1 MTPRQDRRAAP
12 PLRPAVFH
20 ILLALS
26 TGDRH
31 GLGIA
36 DEVEQASAGRVEL
49 GPGTL
54 YRSLAEMVDAGLIR
68 SVRGPTPEADPRRKH
83 YRMTP
88 VGRSALTEEARR
100 LQQLVGAA
108 RARHVLPD
116 SR

>member
-1 MTPRQDRRAAP
+1 MVTRSDPRVT

-26 TGDRH
+26 VEDLH

-36 DEVEQASAGRVEL
+36 DEVERASGGMLEL

-68 SVRGPTPEADPRRKH
+68 SVRAPGDAADPRRKY
-83 YRMTP
+83 YRITAA
-88 VGRSALTEEARR
+88 GRTSVAAEARR
-100 LQQLVGAA
+100 LQRLVGAA
-108 RARHVLPD
+108 RDRNVLRDPT
-116 SR
+116 